1 MAFRALTQ
9 EERNLL
15 RRMLPTEKSW
25 SSRSINDLA
34 GYPKEPCVADLRTP
48 TVIDALDLELPTIWA
63 DNVKILGHSRVVEI
77 LQQSWDN
84 TLY

>member
-15 RRMLPTEKSW
+15 RRILSTEKSW
-25 SSRSINDLA
+25 SRRSLNDLA
-34 GYPKEPCVADLRTP
+34 DFPKESHVADVRTP
-48 TVIDALDLELPTIWA
+48 TVLGSLDLQLSTTWTE
-63 DNVKILGHSRVVEI
+63 NVKFTGHSRVVEMI
-77 LQQSWDN
+77 QQAWDN

>member
-25 SSRSINDLA
+25 SSRSLNDLA
-34 GYPKEPCVADLRTP
+34 GYPKESSVADVRTP
-48 TVIDALDLELPTIWA
+48 TVLDALDLQLSTTWA
-63 DNVKILGHSRVVEI
+63 ENVKFTGHSRVIEI
-77 LQQSWDN
+77 IQQTWDN

>member
-25 SSRSINDLA
+25 SSLSINALA
-34 GYPKEPCVADLRTP
+34 GYPKESRVADLRTP
-48 TVIDALDLELPTIWA
+48 TVIDALDLQLSTTWA
-63 DNVKILGHSRVVEI
+63 ENVKFSGHSRVVEMI
-77 LQQSWDN
+77 QQAWDN

>member
-15 RRMLPTEKSW
+15 RRMLQTEKSW

-34 GYPKEPCVADLRTP
+34 GYPKESRVADVRTP
-48 TVIDALDLELPTIWA
+48 TVIDALDLQLSTTWA
-63 DNVKILGHSRVVEI
+63 ESVKFTGHSRVVEMI
-77 LQQSWDN
+77 
-84 TLY
+84 

>member
-25 SSRSINDLA
+25 SSRSINALA
-34 GYPKEPCVADLRTP
+34 GYPKESHVADVRTP
-48 TVIDALDLELPTIWA
+48 TVIDALDLQLSTIWA
-63 DNVKILGHSRVVEI
+63 ENVKFTGHSRVVEI
-77 LQQSWDN
+77 IQQTWDN

>member
-1 MAFRALTQ
+1 MSFRALTQ

-34 GYPKEPCVADLRTP
+34 GYPKEPRVTDLRTP
-48 TVIDALDLELPTIWA
+48 TVIDALDLQLSTTWA
-63 DNVKILGHSRVVEI
+63 ENVKFTGHSRVVEMI
-77 LQQSWDN
+77 QQAWDN

>member
-34 GYPKEPCVADLRTP
+34 GYPKEPRVADLRTS
-48 TVIDALDLELPTIWA
+48 TVIDALDLRLSTTWA
-63 DNVKILGHSRVVEI
+63 ENVKFTGHSRVVEI
-77 LQQSWDN
+77 IQQTWDN